1 MNQIIKTPL
10 RNLGYDF
17 IPAEYLPEGKDEYY
31 LRNEQ
36 HRPAALYRHL
46 KLNEVEELKKNG
58 NNADDWDLVMVTDN
72 FLPELIHHCNFFGMV
87 RIGILE
93 PYYLEFHNLRRP
105 VGLYNSNIISC
116 DIGNNVVVDNVSY
129 LSHYIIGN
137 DVILINI
144 NEIET
149 TEHAKFGNGI
159 LKEGEPES
167 LRIELE
173 VCNENGGRSIIPF
186 DGMLPGDAWLF
197 SRFRDDRVLQ
207 QKLRTFSDME
217 VDKRRGFYGIIGDR
231 TVIKNCK
238 IVKDVNIGSD
248 AYLKGANKLK
258 NLTINSSAK
267 SKTQIG
273 EGCELVNGIIG
284 HGCRIFYGVKAVRFI
299 LASNSQLKYGARL
312 INSYLGNNS
321 TISCCE
327 VLNSLIFPFHE
338 QHHNNSFL
346 CASLFMGQ
354 TNMAAGATVG
364 SNHNSRGADGELI
377 AGRGYWP
384 GLCVSVKHN
393 SRFASFIIMAKGD
406 YPAELDIPLPFSLV
420 SNDVSNDELIVMPGY
435 WFLHNM
441 YALARNA
448 WKYGDRDKRLEKIQ
462 LLEYDYLAPDSVQEL
477 ADAIQ
482 RLQLIAAK
490 SWLKQE
496 AHNPVPK
503 GNEINPLDHSSDE
516 TVLKTKGKELLDS
529 NDDSFNS
536 IPFLAEGFENSSRK
550 VRIIK
555 LVKGYRIF
563 RELIIHYAIE
573 QIMLHVKSGKFN
585 GLTSFQ
591 KTLPE
596 NKKPESW
603 INVGGQL
610 IQKSSL
616 DKLLSDI
623 HQSQIGSWNDVHR
636 FYTSEAENYPSDKL
650 YHALDV
656 LKQVHG
662 ISIKNLKPAEF
673 KELLQQSTGTAE
685 WITKGIFSSRKK
697 DYLNPFRKMVYENQ
711 AEMDQVIGK
720 LEDNNFINNQDK
732 VFMEYQSM
740 IQDLIRTWKLN

>member
-1 MNQIIKTPL
+1 MNHITKTPL

-17 IPAEYLPEGKDEYY
+17 IPPEFLPEGKDEYY

-36 HRPAALYRHL
+36 QKPSSAYRHL
-46 KLNEVEELKKNG
+46 KFDEVEELKQNG
-58 NNADDWDLVMVTDN
+58 NKSDDWNFVMVTDP
-72 FLPELIHHCNFFGMV
+72 FLPELIHQCNFHGLV
-87 RIGILE
+87 RIGKLE
-93 PYYLEFHNLRRP
+93 AYYLEFHNLRRP
-105 VGLYNSNIISC
+105 VGLYNSTIISC
-116 DIGNNVVVDNVSY
+116 DLGNNVVVDNVSY

-137 DVILINI
+137 DVILINV

-149 TEHAKFGNGI
+149 TDHAKFGNGI

-167 LRIELE
+167 IRIELE

-186 DGMLPGDAWLF
+186 DGMLPGDAWIF
-197 SRFRDDRVLQ
+197 SRYRDDRILQ
-207 QKLRTFSDME
+207 GKLRMFSDN
-217 VDKRRGFYGIIGDR
+217 VYDKRRGFYGTIGDR

-238 IVKDVNIGSD
+238 IVKDVKIGTD

-258 NLTINSSAK
+258 NLTIHSS
-267 SKTQIG
+267 SESITQIG

-327 VLNSLIFPFHE
+327 VLNSLIFPAHE

-346 CASLFMGQ
+346 CASLLMGQ

-377 AGRGYWP
+377 AGRGFWP

-420 SNDVSNDELIVMPGY
+420 SNDISKDELIVMPAY

-462 LLEYDYLAPDSVQEL
+462 LLEYDYLAPDSVGEL
-477 ADAIQ
+477 ISGIEQ
-482 RLQLIAAK
+482 LQLIAGK
-490 SWLKQE
+490 SWLKHE
-496 AHNPVPK
+496 ANRL
-503 GNEINPLDHSSDE
+503 NEKEYSVDGINELSEHAD
-516 TVLKTKGKELLDS
+516 LKKYGKQLLDKR
-529 NDDSFNS
+529 DPSFSS
-536 IPFLAEGFENSSRK
+536 ISFFAGGFENSTRK
-550 VRIIK
+550 VRVIK
-555 LVKGYRIF
+555 LIKAYGIYQ
-563 RELIIHYAIE
+563 ELIIHYAVG
-573 QIMLHVKSGKFN
+573 QILLNAKFRN
-585 GLTSFQ
+585 MNTLAGFQ
-591 KTLPE
+591 ETLPE
-596 NKKPESW
+596 NKNPESW

-610 IQKSSL
+610 IKKSSL
-616 DKLLSDI
+616 DKLLLDI
-623 HQSQIGSWNDVHR
+623 HQDQVGGWDDIHQ
-636 FYTSEAENYPSDKL
+636 FYQREAAHYATDKL
-650 YHALDV
+650 NHALDA
-656 LKQVHG
+656 LWHVHG
-662 ISIKNLKPAEF
+662 ISVKKIKPSEF
-673 KELLQQSTGTAE
+673 KELLESSRTTAE
-685 WITKGIFSSRKK
+685 WITKGIFVSRQK

-711 AEMDQVIGK
+711 AEMDQVLGK
-720 LEDNNFINNQDK
+720 LDDNGFIKNENDL
-732 VFMEYQSM
+732 FEEYRSAIHEL
-740 IQDLIRTWKLN
+740 IQLWKLK